1 MCAHR
6 HTQQPATLLSAE
18 DHCIRPKTLQDQ
30 AVCALAI
37 QIGLRWSSTYI
48 AIIYQEKLWTFKTA
62 LAISM
67 PKPLDTPCKLLRTTW
82 GSWLGRLRSFP
93 FLTDMLTSWLSK
105 LQNIPSVFSFH
116 FIKNKFFFFHFIWSF
131 GGEEGKEKDVTARA
145 GGGWSLEFY
154 LGPPPWLTG
163 TQARSHHLPPR
174 VYLNKKMNWKIPDQI
189 QHRSMEQGWLRQHS
203 NRWHRMPT
211 PS

>member
-67 PKPLDTPCKLLRTTW
+67 PKPLDTPCKLLLTTW

-116 FIKNKFFFFHFIWSF
+116 FIKNKFFFS
-131 GGEEGKEKDVTARA
+131 
-145 GGGWSLEFY
+145 FY
-154 LGPPPWLTG
+154 LKLWRGG
-163 TQARSHHLPPR
+163 RERERCNS
-174 VYLNKKMNWKIPDQI
+174 
-189 QHRSMEQGWLRQHS
+189 QGWWRLKLGVLFGSPTMIDRHS
-203 NRWHRMPT
+203 ST
-211 PS
+211 EPSSSSQGVP